1 MDLRTLYFVGQRV
14 FFVYCGNI
22 IEVKIRE
29 IHLQVVDLGK
39 KNLIQIHYNVFNKF
53 FVLKD
58 INEKELFPSKED
70 LLNALAG
77 CQSFVGPL
85 QN

>member
-14 FFVYCGNI
+14 FYVYCGNI

-53 FVLKD
+53 FAKKILMK
-58 INEKELFPSKED
+58 KSFFPPRKT
-70 LLNALAG
+70 
-77 CQSFVGPL
+77 F
-85 QN
+85 

>member
-14 FFVYCGNI
+14 FYVYCGNI

-58 INEKELFPSKED
+58 INEKELFSSKED
-70 LLNALAG
+70 LLNALADG
-77 CQSFVGPL
+77 EFVVVPFR
-85 QN
+85 N

>member
-14 FFVYCGNI
+14 FYVYCGNI

-39 KNLIQIHYNVFNKF
+39 KESYSNSL
-53 FVLKD
+53 
-58 INEKELFPSKED
+58 
-70 LLNALAG
+70 
-77 CQSFVGPL
+77 
-85 QN
+85 

>member
-14 FFVYCGNI
+14 FYVYCGNI
-22 IEVKIRE
+22 IEFKIRE

-39 KNLIQIHYNVFNKF
+39 KNLIQIHYNLFNKF

-58 INEKELFPSKED
+58 INEKELFSSKED
-70 LLNALAG
+70 LLNSLADG
-77 CQSFVGPL
+77 EFVVVPFK
-85 QN
+85 N